1 MLHDAQEEFIK
12 GANHL
17 WGLLLVEFNLAKQ
30 FCLFLAQVLFLQTI
44 ILIWR
49 MLLLILLLT
58 IIQLIDLHLLLTHG
72 PNPIGV
78 RILMN
83 NWPTYLA
90 DLLTYL
96 ILIRLLVPILI
107 QRELKPVSLTLS
119 AALSLT
125 SLIISCFNVTYI
137 STLIQCNL
145 TQTLWKLTVQWPI
158 LLK

>member
-17 WGLLLVEFNLAKQ
+17 WGLLLVQFNLAKQ

-90 DLLTYL
+90 DLLTHL

-107 QRELKPVSLTLS
+107 QGELKPTFPTLS
-119 AALSLT
+119 VVLSLT
-125 SLIISCFNVTYI
+125 SSIISCFNIAYI
-137 STLIQCNL
+137 SVLIQCNL
-145 TQTLWKLTVQWPI
+145 TQTLWKLTLQWPI